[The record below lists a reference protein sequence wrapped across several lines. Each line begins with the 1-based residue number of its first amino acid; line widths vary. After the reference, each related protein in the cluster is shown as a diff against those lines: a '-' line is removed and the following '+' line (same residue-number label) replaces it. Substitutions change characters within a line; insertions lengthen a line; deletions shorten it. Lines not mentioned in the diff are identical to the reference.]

1 MFFGIFYENG
11 YLYWFV
17 VHNLQTKI
25 SGKLSYIYIFCLLH
39 LNVLNKQPWNLW
51 CYNSTVFLHREL
63 ERKVEKVKH
72 MKLEVMRPKT
82 KNNMNFQPE

>member
-1 MFFGIFYENG
+1 MFFGNFYENG

-25 SGKLSYIYIFCLLH
+25 SGKLLVVPGRYTALSNDKKMVTI
-39 LNVLNKQPWNLW
+39 
-51 CYNSTVFLHREL
+51 LHREL
-63 ERKVEKVKH
+63 ERKVEKVNH
-72 MKLEVMRPKT
+72 MKLVVMRPKT